1 VPVVNIAG
9 QAPTCSMLQVF
20 DAPAEILLREAFA
33 ADREPTFKWQ

>member
-1 VPVVNIAG
+1 
-9 QAPTCSMLQVF
+9 MLQVF